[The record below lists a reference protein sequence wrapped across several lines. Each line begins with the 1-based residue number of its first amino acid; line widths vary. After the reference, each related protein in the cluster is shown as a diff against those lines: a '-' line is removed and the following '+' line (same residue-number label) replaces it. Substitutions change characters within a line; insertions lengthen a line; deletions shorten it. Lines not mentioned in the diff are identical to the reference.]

1 MKAECGL
8 PANQWTQSQP
18 MDKNKS
24 KEPGRAVGLEILRI
38 KYFIDVHWIGYD
50 MFPPSPTPSKTR
62 VR

>member
-38 KYFIDVHWIGYD
+38 KYFIDVH
-50 MFPPSPTPSKTR
+50 
-62 VR
+62 